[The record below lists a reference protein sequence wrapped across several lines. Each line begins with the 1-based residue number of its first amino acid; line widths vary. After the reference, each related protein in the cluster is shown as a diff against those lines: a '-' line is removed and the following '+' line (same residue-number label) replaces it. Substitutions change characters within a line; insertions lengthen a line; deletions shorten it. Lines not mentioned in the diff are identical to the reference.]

1 LRLIAAHDA
10 EDRAV
15 VIHQQARVYAGLLDG
30 AERTELRVAAGR
42 RAWLHVA
49 RGELSV
55 DDVRLSAGDGAR
67 TPGPAQLTLHGGAAA
82 EVLVFDLP

>member
-1 LRLIAAHDA
+1 
-10 EDRAV
+10 
-15 VIHQQARVYAGLLDG
+15 
-30 AERTELRVAAGR
+30 
-42 RAWLHVA
+42 
-49 RGELSV
+49 LSV

>member
-1 LRLIAAHDA
+1 
-10 EDRAV
+10 V